1 VSQGLF
7 NAPGCFAFSSAAV
20 GARGDAALP
29 PPCAARLVAFFSP
42 PQTCPTCPSRFALLT
57 IEHENEKQKNEKR
70 EKQDAFFARVG
81 KQSVIQG
88 AGLPA
93 AAAGLKKVASGTP
106 GLEELA
112 NVPLAV
118 LAPLLGTFAQSVRA
132 LVPI

>member
-1 VSQGLF
+1 VAASFLF
-7 NAPGCFAFSSAAV
+7 VPPNAPDPSPTNAQTTNHT
-20 GARGDAALP
+20 RQNTQTQP
-29 PPCAARLVAFFSP
+29 PK
-42 PQTCPTCPSRFALLT
+42 T
-57 IEHENEKQKNEKR
+57 K
-70 EKQDAFFARVG
+70 KQDAFFARVG

-93 AAAGLKKVASGTP
+93 AAVGFKKVVSGTP